1 MGIPEFY
8 NKAIELA
15 LGSDSQVLHEK
26 RNATAQGISGTG
38 SLRIGSAF
46 LSKFWEGNRE
56 IYVPNPTW
64 GNHIPIFEHAGMPV
78 KKYRYYDPNTC
89 GLDFKGCLDDISV
102 SVHSF
107 SILVVVQSFL
117 LFWYCRKFLPSQL
130 SCYTRALTIPLVW
143 TPQKSNG

>member
-1 MGIPEFY
+1 MNKEYATILGIPEFY

-15 LGSDSQVLHEK
+15 LGNDSQVLHEK

-46 LSKFWEGNRE
+46 LSKFWDGNRE
-56 IYVPNPTW
+56 VYVPNPTW
-64 GNHIPIFEHAGMPV
+64 GNHIPIFEHAGLSV

-102 SVHSF
+102 SR
-107 SILVVVQSFL
+107 VQF
-117 LFWYCRKFLPSQL
+117 
-130 SCYTRALTIPLVW
+130 V
-143 TPQKSNG
+143 